1 MKHGGIANRTEVD
14 IRWIDAEDL
23 TPENISE
30 YLHDVNGILVPGGFG
45 VRGTEG
51 KILAIQYA
59 REKKIPFLGLCLGMQ
74 LAIVEFARNVLN
86 FQDAASIELEPDTTH
101 PVIALM
107 PDQEGVTDIGG
118 TLRLGAYPCRIKENT
133 LSLKLYG
140 KKDIFERHRH
150 RYEVNNEYK
159 EQIEKVEEVKNED
172 VVNRESLTSEF
183 GQQILDGFVGQ
194 IIEQCENIGSDK
206 TETDSV
212 VDDNSVNMVE
222 NEDAVVFD
230 DEIPSAGDDV
240 EFVSEEPSFDVSVT
254 IDIDD
259 SVEDFNE
266 DGFVGDSEIEIIE
279 KVEEPVV
286 CEAGEVVA
294 EEKPKAKKPAAK
306 KKTTAKKTTKKTTSS
321 KIAKK

>member
-1 MKHGGIANRTEVD
+1 MNNKTILGRTTAN
-14 IRWIDAEDL
+14 IDPNSADDWSNYFSMYNYQNAGSM
-23 TPENISE
+23 TYSE
-30 YLHDVNGILVPGGFG
+30 
-45 VRGTEG
+45 
-51 KILAIQYA
+51 
-59 REKKIPFLGLCLGMQ
+59 
-74 LAIVEFARNVLN
+74 
-86 FQDAASIELEPDTTH
+86 AASTYGTVGNWMNSG
-101 PVIALM
+101 PVVVEM
-107 PDQEGVTDIGG
+107 PD
-118 TLRLGAYPCRIKENT
+118 RH
-133 LSLKLYG
+133 LS
-140 KKDIFERHRH
+140 
-150 RYEVNNEYK
+150 YEKSVMASAESKIVADMQKYNQLWTQRFNNEEVEPVVDETS

-212 VDDNSVNMVE
+212 VDDNSVDMVE

-240 EFVSEEPSFDVSVT
+240 EFVSENPSFDVSVT

-294 EEKPKAKKPAAK
+294 EEKPKTKKPATK
-306 KKTTAKKTTKKTTSS
+306 KKTTAKKTTTKKTTSS

>member
-1 MKHGGIANRTEVD
+1 MNNKTILGRTTAN
-14 IRWIDAEDL
+14 IDPNSADDWSNYFSMYNYQNAGSM
-23 TPENISE
+23 TYSE
-30 YLHDVNGILVPGGFG
+30 
-45 VRGTEG
+45 
-51 KILAIQYA
+51 
-59 REKKIPFLGLCLGMQ
+59 
-74 LAIVEFARNVLN
+74 
-86 FQDAASIELEPDTTH
+86 AASTYGTVGNWMNSG
-101 PVIALM
+101 PVVVEM
-107 PDQEGVTDIGG
+107 PD
-118 TLRLGAYPCRIKENT
+118 RH
-133 LSLKLYG
+133 LS
-140 KKDIFERHRH
+140 
-150 RYEVNNEYK
+150 YEKSVMASAESKIVADMQKYNQLWTQRFNNEEVEPVDDETS

-212 VDDNSVNMVE
+212 VDDNSVDMVE

-240 EFVSEEPSFDVSVT
+240 EFVSENPSFDVSVT

-294 EEKPKAKKPAAK
+294 EEKPKAKKPATK
-306 KKTTAKKTTKKTTSS
+306 KKTAAKKTTTKKTTSS

>member
-1 MKHGGIANRTEVD
+1 MNNKTILGRTTAN
-14 IRWIDAEDL
+14 IDPNSADDWSNYFSSYNHQNAGSM
-23 TPENISE
+23 TYSE
-30 YLHDVNGILVPGGFG
+30 
-45 VRGTEG
+45 
-51 KILAIQYA
+51 
-59 REKKIPFLGLCLGMQ
+59 
-74 LAIVEFARNVLN
+74 
-86 FQDAASIELEPDTTH
+86 AASTYGTVGNWMNSG
-101 PVIALM
+101 PVVVEM
-107 PDQEGVTDIGG
+107 PD
-118 TLRLGAYPCRIKENT
+118 RH
-133 LSLKLYG
+133 LSYEKSVMASAES
-140 KKDIFERHRH
+140 KIVADMQ
-150 RYEVNNEYK
+150 RYNQLWTQRFNNEEEEPVVDETS
-159 EQIEKVEEVKNED
+159 EQTEKVEEVKNEG

-194 IIEQCENIGSDK
+194 IIEQCENVDSDK

-212 VDDNSVNMVE
+212 VDDNSVDMVE

-240 EFVSEEPSFDVSVT
+240 EFVSENPSFDVSVT

-294 EEKPKAKKPAAK
+294 DEKPKTKKPVTK
-306 KKTTAKKTTKKTTSS
+306 KKTTAKKTTTKKTTSS
-321 KIAKK
+321 KTSKK

>member
-1 MKHGGIANRTEVD
+1 MNNKTILGRTTAN
-14 IRWIDAEDL
+14 IDPNSADDWSNYFSMYNYQNVGSM
-23 TPENISE
+23 TYSE
-30 YLHDVNGILVPGGFG
+30 
-45 VRGTEG
+45 
-51 KILAIQYA
+51 
-59 REKKIPFLGLCLGMQ
+59 
-74 LAIVEFARNVLN
+74 
-86 FQDAASIELEPDTTH
+86 AASTYGTVGNWMNSG
-101 PVIALM
+101 PVVVEM
-107 PDQEGVTDIGG
+107 PD
-118 TLRLGAYPCRIKENT
+118 RH
-133 LSLKLYG
+133 LSYEKSVMASAES
-140 KKDIFERHRH
+140 KIVADMQ
-150 RYEVNNEYK
+150 RYNQLWTQRFNNEEVEPAVDETS
-159 EQIEKVEEVKNED
+159 EQTEKVEEVKNEG

-212 VDDNSVNMVE
+212 VDDNSVDMVE

-240 EFVSEEPSFDVSVT
+240 EFVSENPSFDVSVT

-286 CEAGEVVA
+286 YEAAEVVA
-294 EEKPKAKKPAAK
+294 EEKPKAKKPATK
-306 KKTTAKKTTKKTTSS
+306 KKTAAKKTTTKKTTSS

>member
-1 MKHGGIANRTEVD
+1 MNNKTILGRTTAN
-14 IRWIDAEDL
+14 IDPNSADDWSNYFSMYNYQNAGSM
-23 TPENISE
+23 TYSE
-30 YLHDVNGILVPGGFG
+30 
-45 VRGTEG
+45 
-51 KILAIQYA
+51 
-59 REKKIPFLGLCLGMQ
+59 
-74 LAIVEFARNVLN
+74 
-86 FQDAASIELEPDTTH
+86 AASTYGTVGNWMNSG
-101 PVIALM
+101 PVVVEM
-107 PDQEGVTDIGG
+107 PD
-118 TLRLGAYPCRIKENT
+118 RH
-133 LSLKLYG
+133 LSYEKSVMASAES
-140 KKDIFERHRH
+140 KIVADMQ
-150 RYEVNNEYK
+150 RYNQLWTQRFNNEEVEPVVDETS

-212 VDDNSVNMVE
+212 VDDNGVDMVE

-240 EFVSEEPSFDVSVT
+240 EFVSENPSFDVSVT

-286 CEAGEVVA
+286 CEAVEVVA
-294 EEKPKAKKPAAK
+294 EEKSKAKKPATK
-306 KKTTAKKTTKKTTSS
+306 KKTAAKKTTTRKTTSS
-321 KIAKK
+321 KTAKK